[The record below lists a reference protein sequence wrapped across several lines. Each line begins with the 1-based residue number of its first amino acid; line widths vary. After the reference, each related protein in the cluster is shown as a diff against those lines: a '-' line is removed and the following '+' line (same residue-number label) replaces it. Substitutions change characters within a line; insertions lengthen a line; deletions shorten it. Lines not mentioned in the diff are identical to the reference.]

1 MSQYGQ
7 ERVSAPG
14 SMGPGMGEQLWELS
28 LRIEDEVKQ
37 TIDFKHSKWEF
48 PITANVRTVNC

>member
-14 SMGPGMGEQLWELS
+14 SMGEQLWELS

-48 PITANVRTVNC
+48 SITANVRTVNC